1 MLSRPVLL
9 ALPTTPATPAPP
21 PPAVRSADVV
31 IGALGGVGSA
41 GSRFVLQ
48 RRPGGLVLFGELGDG
63 GGALRHALRKADARP
78 VLMIDQEGGAVRRV
92 RTLGPS
98 PARMLRQRPVVATR
112 REFRAVGKALHR
124 LGVDVDLAPVADV
137 DAGGATGFR
146 SFGSTPA
153 SAGVRVAAAIRGLR
167 AGGVA
172 GCVKHFPGLGT
183 VRTNTDFGVAVDRRS
198 RAAVTRD
205 LAAFR
210 PGIAAG
216 VRCVMVS
223 SVVVPALCD
232 RPAVLCP
239 DTYRRL
245 RRMGFRGAIVT
256 DSLDADALRRYGS
269 PGTLAVRA
277 LQAGADSVLVTSPWS
292 TLQAIDAIG
301 RATRTGRLDRA
312 RLRAGAARL
321 RALR

>member
-1 MLSRPVLL
+1 M
-9 ALPTTPATPAPP
+9 
-21 PPAVRSADVV
+21 
-31 IGALGGVGSA
+31 IGALGGVGSVGA
-41 GSRFVLQ
+41 RLVLQ

-63 GGALRHALRKADARP
+63 GGALRSALRRANARP
-78 VLMIDQEGGAVRRV
+78 VVMIDQEGGSVRRV

-98 PARMLRQRPVVATR
+98 APRALRLRPAWATQ
-112 REFRAVGKALHR
+112 REFRTVGQALHR
-124 LGVDVDLAPVADV
+124 MGVDVNLAPVADV

-146 SFGSTPA
+146 SFGSTPR
-153 SAGVRVAAAIRGLR
+153 SAGLRVAAAIRGLR

-183 VRTNTDFGVAVDRRS
+183 VRTNTDFGIAVDRRS
-198 RAAVTRD
+198 RFAVTRD

-223 SVVVPALCD
+223 SVTVPALCS
-232 RPAVLCP
+232 RPALLCP

-256 DSLDADALRRYGS
+256 DSLDADALRPYGS
-269 PGTLAVRA
+269 VRAIAVRA
-277 LQAGADSVLVTSPWS
+277 LAAGADSVLVTSPWS
-292 TLQAIDAIG
+292 TLQVIDAIAD
-301 RATRTGRLDRA
+301 ATRTGRLDRA
-312 RLRAGAARL
+312 RLRASAIRL